1 MHWDVGNV
9 KLAAMGIFSLVK
21 DKLKTK
27 DVEQQLGVG
36 PRAKSEFFHL
46 QKHTKFAGGT
56 EEE

>member
-1 MHWDVGNV
+1 
-9 KLAAMGIFSLVK
+9 MGIFSLVK

-27 DVEQQLGVG
+27 ESEQQLGVG

-46 QKHTKFAGGT
+46 QKHAKFAGAV